1 MLELHP
7 SEDLTTSGGW
17 APKLVRWVGLS
28 KQERLDPEDAA
39 DDEKIEDPPRLPSIQ
54 SCALLK

>member
-1 MLELHP
+1 L
-7 SEDLTTSGGW
+7 SVTTSGGW
-17 APKLVRWVGLS
+17 APKLVCSVALS

-54 SCALLK
+54 SCASLK